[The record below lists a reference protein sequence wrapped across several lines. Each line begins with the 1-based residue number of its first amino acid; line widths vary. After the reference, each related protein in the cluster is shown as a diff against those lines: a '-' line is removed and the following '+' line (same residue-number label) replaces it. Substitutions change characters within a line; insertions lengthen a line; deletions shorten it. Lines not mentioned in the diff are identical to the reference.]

1 MIKLKLKVNK
11 IEPPGED
18 DGKDYPVVSFDGTS
32 WSLQERYD
40 SNANS
45 LIRGLWVLKKKHT
58 SILIS
63 FLGEVRQTPQ
73 GEIRWTT
80 YSIYHG

>member
-1 MIKLKLKVNK
+1 VPDYHDLYAFNFSQPPPPPSQPRNPIDTREAVRMIKLKLKISK

-45 LIRGLWVLKKKHT
+45 LIRGL
-58 SILIS
+58 
-63 FLGEVRQTPQ
+63 
-73 GEIRWTT
+73 
-80 YSIYHG
+80 